1 MKMFVIKKVE
11 NALPWSYVISDLK
24 DEEIVGT
31 FYRKELKKRN
41 KKAFRTEKVIKRKDD
56 KLYAKWWKGYD
67 NLFNSFIATKYISI

>member
-67 NLFNSFIATKYISI
+67 NLFNSSIDKKYISI